1 MKTEQDIYLKTLL
14 DIRKQQ
20 VKVKKLS
27 EQLFGQDDL
36 CYRSILNDIKE
47 TQQKIDSLTIK
58 KIK

>member
-58 KIK
+58 KIR

>member
-36 CYRSILNDIKE
+36 CYRNILNDIKE

-58 KIK
+58 KIR

>member
-36 CYRSILNDIKE
+36 CYRNILNDIKE
-47 TQQKIDSLTIK
+47 TQQKIDSLIIK
-58 KIK
+58 KIR

>member
-27 EQLFGQDDL
+27 EQLFGQDDS